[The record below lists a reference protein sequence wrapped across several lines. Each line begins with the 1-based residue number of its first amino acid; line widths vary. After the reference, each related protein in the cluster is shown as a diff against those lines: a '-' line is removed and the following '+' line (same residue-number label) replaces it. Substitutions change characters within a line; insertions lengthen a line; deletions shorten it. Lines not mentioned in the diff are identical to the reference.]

1 MREITF
7 SRIIKESFMN
17 QMFNF
22 KKTLIATTIASLT
35 GASGIAFAQAPVE
48 EVVVRG
54 VRAAQ
59 VTSVSIKRDAASVVD
74 GISAEDI
81 GKLPDVA
88 ISDSLQ
94 RIPGVQIRRSAG
106 EGSSVNIRGLP
117 QVVTQLNGE
126 QYLGANS
133 VVSTQPNFGD
143 IPSQLFKGA
152 DIHKSSTANL
162 GNTGTTGTVNLK
174 TYRPF
179 DFDEGLTFAGGAEI
193 QTGEE
198 TSETDP
204 VISGLFN
211 WKNEDIGFMFAGTY
225 ANVNLSNSYNGI
237 NTGDPGDA
245 GWTSQFTDAAVGLPA
260 QDRRYVGSQGFAAW
274 NQVTERERIG
284 LNSSFQAELGDG
296 FTFTADWFYTD
307 QEEYNRKVGVS
318 ATNKWQDDNWF
329 TPTEKRGTGITHY
342 EIGTLM
348 GDWTVW
354 KQAELSPKRLK
365 SFTQNDVFHTTSR
378 LINVQ
383 LDYDNGGAFTGRI
396 RAIIGD
402 A

>member
-81 GKLPDVA
+81 GKLPDVT

-162 GNTGTTGTVNLK
+162 GNTGITGTVNLK

-179 DFDEGLTFAGGAEI
+179 DFDEGFTFAGGAEL
-193 QTGEE
+193 QYGEE
-198 TSETDP
+198 TQENDP
-204 VISGLFN
+204 SISGVFN
-211 WKNEDIGFMFAGTY
+211 WKGDRVGFMFAGTF

-237 NTGDPGDA
+237 NTGSPGDA
-245 GWTSQFTDAAVGLPA
+245 GWTSQVTHTALGLA
-260 QDRRYVGSQGFAAW
+260 DQGRRYMGSQGFSAW

-284 LNSSFQAELGDG
+284 IRSEEHTSEFQ
-296 FTFTADWFYTD
+296 
-307 QEEYNRKVGVS
+307 
-318 ATNKWQDDNWF
+318 
-329 TPTEKRGTGITHY
+329 
-342 EIGTLM
+342 
-348 GDWTVW
+348 
-354 KQAELSPKRLK
+354 
-365 SFTQNDVFHTTSR
+365 SR
-378 LINVQ
+378 PHLVC
-383 LDYDNGGAFTGRI
+383 R
-396 RAIIGD
+396 
-402 A
+402 

>member
-81 GKLPDVA
+81 GKLPDVT

-143 IPSQLFKGA
+143 IPSQLFRDA
-152 DIHKSSTANL
+152 DVYKSAIANL
-162 GNTGTTGTVNLK
+162 GNTGITGTINLK

-179 DFDEGLTFAGGAEI
+179 DFDEGLTFAGGAEL
-193 QTGEE
+193 QQGSDTK
-198 TSETDP
+198 ETDP
-204 VISGLFN
+204 GINGLFN
-211 WKNEDIGFMFAGTY
+211 WQNEKIGLMVAATY
-225 ANVNLSNSYNGI
+225 ANVNLSNSYNGL
-237 NTGDPGDA
+237 NTGSPGDA
-245 GWTSQFTDAAVGLPA
+245 GWTSRFSDTAVGLDD
-260 QDRRYVGSQGFAAW
+260 QGRRYVGSQGFSAW
-274 NQVTERERIG
+274 NQVTERER
-284 LNSSFQAELGDG
+284 LGVNASLQVDLGEG
-296 FTFTADWFYTD
+296 FILTTDWFYTD

-318 ATNKWQDDNWF
+318 ATNKWQGDNWF
-329 TPTEKRGTGITHY
+329 VPT
-342 EIGTLM
+342 
-348 GDWTVW
+348 
-354 KQAELSPKRLK
+354 S
-365 SFTQNDVFHTTSR
+365 
-378 LINVQ
+378 
-383 LDYDNGGAFTGRI
+383 
-396 RAIIGD
+396 
-402 A
+402 